1 MNLRGTLRR
10 WHIWLGWLIGVP
22 MLLWT
27 LSGVIM
33 VIRPIEEVRGTALLR
48 EPAPIVLPAAP
59 VAPNLDGLKVAKVA
73 IEPRTAGP
81 RWIITTADGKSR
93 QADPATGSLLPLL
106 GAADAARE
114 VEARYTGKATI
125 VSIRRVDSANP
136 PLELRRVMDG
146 WMVAMSD
153 GTHFFIDSG
162 SGDIVA
168 RRTRFWR
175 FYDVMWGLHIMDLQ
189 TREDTH
195 HPWIVVFG
203 ALALVS
209 TLMAIVMLPLT
220 GKRKK
225 RRSDRPEPAGEA

>member
-1 MNLRGTLRR
+1 
-10 WHIWLGWLIGVP
+10 

-33 VIRPIEEVRGTALLR
+33 VIRPIDEVRGTALLR
-48 EPAPIVLPAAP
+48 DPLPIVLPTAP
-59 VAPNLDGLKVAKVA
+59 VAPSLDGLKVAKVA

-93 QADPATGSLLPLL
+93 QADPATGALLPVARRRRR
-106 GAADAARE
+106 GARSGCALHRQGQHRCDPAA
-114 VEARYTGKATI
+114 
-125 VSIRRVDSANP
+125 SIRLV
-136 PLELRRVMDG
+136 RRSNCAGSMDG

-153 GTHFFIDSG
+153 GTHFFVDSG

-195 HPWIVVFG
+195 HPWIVIFG

-209 TLMAIVMLPLT
+209 TLMALVMLPLT

-225 RRSDRPEPAGEA
+225 RRSAREPAGEA